1 MKKTQP
7 IIEDGIIAGNL
18 RDKYKTHN
26 PIEKYLI
33 KSFLD
38 SLDKLV
44 SATGAMKIH
53 EVGCGEGNLCVIWA
67 KTNKAVVGSHFSKQV
82 IVKAKDNAKKSKVD
96 IEFKAVS
103 IYDLTPEKDAAE
115 LIVCSEVLE
124 HLKEPQ
130 KALIILAQLANP
142 YLIVSVPREP
152 LWSFLNLISGRYVP
166 HLGNTPGHIHR
177 WSKAS
182 FLGLLSSYVSIIR
195 VLTPI
200 PWTMA
205 LCRSGKNVG

>member
-1 MKKTQP
+1 MTKSQP

-18 RDKYKTHN
+18 RDKYKAQN
-26 PIEKYLI
+26 PIEKYLVRN
-33 KSFLD
+33 FLD
-38 SLDKLV
+38 SLNKLV
-44 SATGAMKIH
+44 SETGAMKIH

-67 KTNKAVVGSHFSKQV
+67 KQNRVVVGSDFSQQV
-82 IVKAKDNAKKSKVD
+82 IAKAMDNAKKSNVD
-96 IEFKAVS
+96 IQFKAVS

-124 HLKEPQ
+124 HLKDPQ
-130 KALIILAQLANP
+130 KAVSILAQLANP

-152 LWSFLNLISGRYVP
+152 LWSFLNLISGKYVP

-200 PWTMA
+200 PWTIA
-205 LCRSGKNVG
+205 LCRSRGNV